1 MILWI
6 PLEFDNWLLRYL
18 KTHEDFD
25 IGFSQEFVSVGNRGF
40 FLEVFFF
47 FLRSQARKKPL
58 GFSCHFRGRSRL
70 HPRFPWS
77 NGCGILLG
85 EHEGSGGGVLLER
98 VKDMS

>member
-47 FLRSQARKKPL
+47 FCAPKLEKNPL
-58 GFSCHFRGRSRL
+58 DFLAISGAGLGCIRGFLGAMDAVSCWGSTRG
-70 HPRFPWS
+70 PEV
-77 NGCGILLG
+77 GCC
-85 EHEGSGGGVLLER
+85 
-98 VKDMS
+98 

>member
-47 FLRSQARKKPL
+47 FFALPSSKKTPWIFL
-58 GFSCHFRGRSRL
+58 
-70 HPRFPWS
+70 PFP
-77 NGCGILLG
+77 GQ
-85 EHEGSGGGVLLER
+85 V
-98 VKDMS
+98 

>member
-25 IGFSQEFVSVGNRGF
+25 IGFSQEFVSGMRGD
-40 FLEVFFF
+40 FLEASTR
-47 FLRSQARKKPL
+47 RSQAPANPL
-58 GFSCHFRGRSRL
+58 DFLAISGAGLGCIRGFLGAMDAVSCWGSTRG
-70 HPRFPWS
+70 P
-77 NGCGILLG
+77 
-85 EHEGSGGGVLLER
+85 EVGVLLER